1 MASRLFFLVGVLLL
15 VMTVVSCGVEVHE
28 HETSA
33 EADTKPP
40 TPAPGNVL
48 PPVDVRACSGLC
60 EGRCRLHSRPNHC
73 KRVCNTCCYRC
84 KCVPPGTYGNREM
97 CGKCYTDMT
106 THGGRPK
113 CP

>member
-1 MASRLFFLVGVLLL
+1 MQ
-15 VMTVVSCGVEVHE
+15 VSCSAKVHE
-28 HETSA
+28 LEASVEA
-33 EADTKPP
+33 ETKPP
-40 TPAPGNVL
+40 SEDHSAPPAPAAPPAVHVL
-48 PPVDVRACSGLC
+48 PPVDAKACPGLC